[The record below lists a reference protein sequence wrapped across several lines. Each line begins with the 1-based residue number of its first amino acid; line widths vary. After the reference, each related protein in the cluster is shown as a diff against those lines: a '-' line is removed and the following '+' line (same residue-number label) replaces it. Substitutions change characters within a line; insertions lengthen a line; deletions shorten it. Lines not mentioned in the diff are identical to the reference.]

1 MSGEY
6 QEPQQTEARMK
17 VPTECPICGAK
28 GEVECD
34 QAGYLAWK
42 SGDKDALPELSPSE
56 RERLETGLC
65 EACYD
70 RLTDEEGGGYDDD

>member
-1 MSGEY
+1 
-6 QEPQQTEARMK
+6 MK

-28 GEVECD
+28 GEIE
-34 QAGYLAWK
+34 
-42 SGDKDALPELSPSE
+42 ALSELSPSE

-70 RLTDEEGGGYDDD
+70 RLTEEEGGGYDDE